1 MINFKD
7 LISNE
12 SVSDVIVFFAG
23 LSKNIG
29 YPEVDRYFTR
39 YKSSSIENGEFMN
52 TFQNLSKAGVVALGE
67 KMSVVKGPNWKEP
80 TFVAQKKYG
89 IE

>member
-7 LISNE
+7 LFSNE
-12 SVSDVIVFFAG
+12 PIGDVITFFAG
-23 LSKNIG
+23 LSRHIG

-39 YKSSSIENGEFMN
+39 YKSSSIENGEFMK
-52 TFQNLSKAGVVALGE
+52 TFQQLREAGIVALGDH
-67 KMSVVKGPNWKEP
+67 MSVVKGPNWKEP
-80 TFVAQKKYG
+80 MFVTQKRYG